1 MKRFIIIFLVI
12 FLIIVT
18 SIIKNSTR
26 ELETKIFN
34 SQEKKKILVIKKE
47 MVMLQNN
54 YLSSPQRLFEL
65 KKKFFE
71 GELEAMQL
79 KKFKYLYYDEKR

>member
-1 MKRFIIIFLVI
+1 MKRFIIIFLII

-34 SQEKKKILVIKKE
+34 SQEK
-47 MVMLQNN
+47 N
-54 YLSSPQRLFEL
+54 F
-65 KKKFFE
+65 
-71 GELEAMQL
+71 G
-79 KKFKYLYYDEKR
+79 D